1 MKVGARVGWM
11 TGVLAG
17 VVALLGCASGS
28 ASHKKGVAQIKAL
41 GEESG
46 SVVQLRRAGCASGDC
61 PVYSVAVFMDG
72 TTVYEGRANVAV
84 MGERRTKLPP
94 DRVSELINA
103 MGKADFLN
111 TPEECCMCPDAKRPR
126 LVMIDYRPGLARK
139 SILHDE
145 TCGAAPDALN
155 GLTDTIER
163 LVGVRGLMYGDQAL
177 ADTLPRIRASAA
189 PADEDRLGPATASDL
204 STQP

>member
-1 MKVGARVGWM
+1 MF
-11 TGVLAG
+11 TYS
-17 VVALLGCASGS
+17 GCASSS
-28 ASHKKGVAQIKAL
+28 ATHKKGVAQIKAL
-41 GEESG
+41 GEEEG
-46 SVVQLRRAGCASGDC
+46 SVVQLRRAGCGAGDC

-72 TTVYEGRANVAV
+72 TTVYEGVANVAV
-84 MGERRTKLPP
+84 LGERRVKLPA
-94 DRVSELINA
+94 DRVSDLINA

-111 TPEECCMCPDAKRPR
+111 TPEECCMCPNAKRPR

-163 LVGVRGLMYGDQAL
+163 VAGVRGWTDGDQAL
-177 ADTLPRIRASAA
+177 AETPPQIRTSGA
-189 PADEDRLGPATASDL
+189 PVAEDPVGPATASDL
-204 STQP
+204 SSQP